1 MKQKFIQTLL
11 LILLPTLF
19 TACGS
24 DNNND
29 PADDISGLTVNTD
42 LKNNEVSAKGGSF
55 FLQIKTDGKWTASS
69 KDSWCTINNKE
80 GNGNASTICSVSA
93 NDGDERYTVI
103 TVTSNGKSENVTI
116 TQKEGN
122 GKEPDPDPDPSG
134 YAGRIEIP
142 KLLGGNM
149 NQFITHSTKR
159 NGKDYPTYSIE
170 YSYEYKHCYWVAYRF
185 DNTTGGSV
193 GQNENYQPDP
203 NIPKQYQTYKDD
215 YNFSANGYTRGH
227 LCASSDRQYSVEAN
241 KQTFY
246 MSNISPQLQTGF
258 NQSGTTWDKAEGVV
272 QKWGKITQA
281 SDTLYV
287 IKGGTI
293 GPNKIKG
300 YIDNGIAI
308 PKYFFMAVLYC
319 SNKNYK
325 AIAFYLPHENL
336 KVPPYSSKELKDYVL
351 SIDELEKETGFDF
364 FINLPDDVEK
374 QVEANYTL
382 SDWSW

>member
-1 MKQKFIQTLL
+1 
-11 LILLPTLF
+11 
-19 TACGS
+19 
-24 DNNND
+24 
-29 PADDISGLTVNTD
+29 
-42 LKNNEVSAKGGSF
+42 
-55 FLQIKTDGKWTASS
+55 
-69 KDSWCTINNKE
+69 
-80 GNGNASTICSVSA
+80 
-93 NDGDERYTVI
+93 
-103 TVTSNGKSENVTI
+103 
-116 TQKEGN
+116 
-122 GKEPDPDPDPSG
+122 
-134 YAGRIEIP
+134 
-142 KLLGGNM
+142 M

-193 GQNENYQPDP
+193 GRNENYQPDP

-215 YNFSANGYTRGH
+215 YNFNANGYTRGH

-287 IKGGTI
+287 VKGGTI

-319 SNKNYK
+319 SNKNYR

-364 FINLPDDVEK
+364 FLNLPDDIEK

-382 SDWSW
+382 KRLELVVYLTFYIINSSMC